1 MKKCKI
7 ISIYDDYQTT
17 TKRLIN
23 STGFQ
28 VTDHI
33 DKAKIINDYLAQG
46 YEVKHMMWQSSSV
59 MIYFEKDV

>member
-1 MKKCKI
+1 MKQCKVI
-7 ISIYDDYQTT
+7 TIYDSAQNS
-17 TKRLIN
+17 TKKLIN
-23 STGFQ
+23 STDFQ
-28 VTDHI
+28 VTNHI